1 MAACQVFA
9 PAPHVVRLDGT
20 KRAHSRS
27 DCAGSESHHALPDI
41 RCRSTDEA
49 QLHVLQLVKAHRR
62 SVKKLFQCNRSAWL
76 MSDMRLVA
84 DLPNETSILKMTRSL
99 PLPFLTES
107 SLSSPNALAV
117 LFERG
122 KYQP

>member
-20 KRAHSRS
+20 KRAHSRI

-84 DLPNETSILKMTRSL
+84 YRSEEHTPEL
-99 PLPFLTES
+99 QAHLNLVCRLLRE
-107 SLSSPNALAV
+107 
-117 LFERG
+117 
-122 KYQP
+122 KKKW